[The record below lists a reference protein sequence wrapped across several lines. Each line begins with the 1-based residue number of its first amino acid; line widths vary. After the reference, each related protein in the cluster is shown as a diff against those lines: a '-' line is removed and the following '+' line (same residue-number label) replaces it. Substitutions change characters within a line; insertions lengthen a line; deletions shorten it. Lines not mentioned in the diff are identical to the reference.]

1 MSPGCAAGM
10 GGVRNKGK
18 IRYTYR
24 VILMLYTSVCVR
36 AHVCAHISVFFLF
49 FKLPVYCLSPTD

>member
-36 AHVCAHISVFFLF
+36 AHVCGEGVCTYFCFFF
-49 FKLPVYCLSPTD
+49 IF